1 MVEPIPVFYVFSE
14 QRGLGAMA
22 HYEPEFAN
30 EELTTG
36 QWALGTCQHIM
47 CPPATKI
54 EF

>member
-36 QWALGTCQHIM
+36 HMSTSCVTCHKNRVLNVL
-47 CPPATKI
+47 CV
-54 EF
+54 